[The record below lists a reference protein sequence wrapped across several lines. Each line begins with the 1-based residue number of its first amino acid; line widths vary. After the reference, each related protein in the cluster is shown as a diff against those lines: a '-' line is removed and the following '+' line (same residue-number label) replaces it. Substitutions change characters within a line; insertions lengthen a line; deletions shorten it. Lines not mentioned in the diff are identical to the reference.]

1 MISILR
7 IATVISAT
15 TLLLGCGG
23 SDSNDVLDDLN
34 ANRAK
39 WETEN
44 IDTYQ
49 FEYQVS
55 CFCTE
60 ETTLP
65 RLVLVEGSQVTSQTI
80 IEGNIALPLDD
91 ATTESIDSLF
101 QLIALEESRA
111 ESLSVKYDPEL
122 GYPTEINVDIN
133 EQTADDEYTLTISNL
148 VAEGDVAC
156 TATVEDGLLL
166 SVTDQTTQMPIACGV
181 TATAMEEAYSETVMV
196 DDTDC
201 ADDGLIAMLDERS
214 GFYTLTVQKQGYQD
228 YQVDNL
234 GIGKDLCHV
243 LTREFNV
250 ELVPE

>member
-1 MISILR
+1 MTTILR
-7 IATVISAT
+7 IAATFSAT
-15 TLLLGCGG
+15 ALLLGCGG
-23 SDSNDVLDDLN
+23 SDSNDTLDDLN

-39 WETEN
+39 WENGN
-44 IDTYQ
+44 IDNYQ

-60 ETTLP
+60 ETILP
-65 RLVLVEGSQVTSQTI
+65 RLVLVEDGQVTSQTI
-80 IEGNIALPLDD
+80 VEGNIALPLDD

-122 GYPTEINVDIN
+122 GYPTEISVDIN
-133 EQTADDEYTLTISNL
+133 EQIADDEYTLTISNL

-166 SVTDQTTQMPIACGV
+166 SVTDKTTQMPIACGV
-181 TATAMEEAYSETVMV
+181 TATVTEEAYSETVEI

-201 ADDGLIAMLDERS
+201 ADDDLIAMLEERP
-214 GFYTLTVQKQGYQD
+214 GFYSLTVQKQGYQD
-228 YQVDNL
+228 YLVDNV

-250 ELVPE
+250 ELIPE

>member
-1 MISILR
+1 MTTILR
-7 IATVISAT
+7 IAATVSAT
-15 TLLLGCGG
+15 ALLLGCGG
-23 SDSNDVLDDLN
+23 SDSNDTLDDLN

-39 WETEN
+39 WENGN
-44 IDTYQ
+44 IDNYQ

-60 ETTLP
+60 ETILP
-65 RLVLVEGSQVTSQTI
+65 RLVLVEDGQVTSQTI
-80 IEGNIALPLDD
+80 IEGNTALPLDD

-122 GYPTEINVDIN
+122 GYPTEIKVDIN
-133 EQTADDEYTLTISNL
+133 EQIADDEYTLTISNL

-166 SVTDQTTQMPIACGV
+166 SVTDKTTQMPIACGV
-181 TATAMEEAYSETVMV
+181 TATVTEEAYSETVVV

-201 ADDGLIAMLDERS
+201 ADDDLIAMLEERP
-214 GFYTLTVQKQGYQD
+214 GFYSLTVQKQGYQD
-228 YQVDNL
+228 YLVDNL

-250 ELVPE
+250 ELIPE